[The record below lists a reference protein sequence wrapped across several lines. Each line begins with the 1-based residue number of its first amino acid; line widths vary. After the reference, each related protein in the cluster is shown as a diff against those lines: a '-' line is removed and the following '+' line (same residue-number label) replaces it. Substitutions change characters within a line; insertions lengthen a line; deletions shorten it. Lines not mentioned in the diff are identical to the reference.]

1 MTFCRR
7 VPTLL
12 AQSARECKR
21 DALALKEFP
30 VPQDVEGQAPL
41 SVHRAFVVHFRTST
55 DIARRQ
61 IAGRVEHVVSGQ
73 ATHFSSLEELLAFMA
88 RVLATVRAPPRRRL
102 RRGG

>member
-7 VPTLL
+7 ISTLL

-21 DALALKEFP
+21 DALTLKEPP
-30 VPQDVEGQAPL
+30 VPQDAEEQAPL

-55 DIARRQ
+55 DITQGQ

-73 ATHFSSLEELLAFMA
+73 ATHFASLEELLAFIA
-88 RVLATVRAPPRRRL
+88 RVLTTVRAPPRRKAKR
-102 RRGG
+102 